1 METMLAAYLPGTS
14 AVDLRRVPVPR
25 PGIGQVL
32 LRVRASGICGSDI
45 HYIYHRHRG
54 LGDSPTP
61 HYRGVVAGHEPCG
74 AIVEL
79 GAGCRH
85 FRVGDRVV
93 VYHISGCGFCE
104 HCRRGF
110 PISCTDPTVAAYGW
124 QRDGG
129 HAEFLVAEEKDLV
142 HLPDALS
149 FEDGCFVSCG
159 VGTAY
164 EGILRGNVSGSDV
177 VLVVGLGPVGLA
189 MAMLAKGRGAKFVVG
204 VDAQSERVAVARSL
218 GLVRHGFAAGADALA
233 AVNEATRGG
242 ATVSYDCSGHPQ
254 GRLLALQGTR
264 TWGRCVY
271 IGETGTVQFD
281 VSEDL
286 MHRQRTLIGSW
297 VTSLHHMEQCCAD
310 LADWNMHPHTIIT
323 DRFPLDR
330 AADAYALAAAGRG
343 GKVVIL
349 PHD

>member
-1 METMLAAYLPGTS
+1 MLAAYLPGNS
-14 AVDLRRVPVPR
+14 AVELREIAMPR

-54 LGDSPTP
+54 LGDSPVP

-74 AIVEL
+74 EIVEL

-85 FRVGDRVV
+85 FRAGDRVV
-93 VYHISGCGFCE
+93 VYHISGCSFCE
-104 HCRRGF
+104 HCRRGYQ
-110 PISCTDPTVAAYGW
+110 INCIDPTAAAYGW

-129 HAEFLVAEEKDLV
+129 HAQFLLADEKDLV
-142 HLPDALS
+142 RLPDALS
-149 FEDGCFVSCG
+149 FADGCFISCG

-164 EGILRGNVSGSDV
+164 EGILRGNVSGSDT

-204 VDAQSERVAVARSL
+204 VDTQAERVKVAAGL
-218 GLVRHGFAAGADALA
+218 GLVRHGFVAGAGTLE
-233 AVNEATRGG
+233 AVTDATRGG
-242 ATVSYDCSGHPQ
+242 ATVAFDCSGSPR
-254 GRLLALQGTR
+254 GRLLALQATR

-297 VTSLHHMEQCCAD
+297 VTSLHHMDQCCAD
-310 LADWNMHPHTIIT
+310 LADWDLHPHSIIT
-323 DRFPLDR
+323 DRFPLDG
-330 AADAYALAAAGRG
+330 AGSAYRLAAEGRG
-343 GKVVIL
+343 GKVIIE
-349 PHD
+349 PNG